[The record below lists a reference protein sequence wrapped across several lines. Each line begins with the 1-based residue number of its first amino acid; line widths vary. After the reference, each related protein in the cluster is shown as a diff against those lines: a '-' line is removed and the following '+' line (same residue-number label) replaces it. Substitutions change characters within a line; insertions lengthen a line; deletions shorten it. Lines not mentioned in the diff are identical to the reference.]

1 MNDTTPQDN
10 QPGARP
16 LLTIEE
22 AAAVL
27 RIGRTTFYDLIKRGQ
42 LRTVHIG
49 RSCRVTRAELDRYV
63 QRLDSQQAATRRS
76 A

>member
-1 MNDTTPQDN
+1 MNDMRPQDD
-10 QPGARP
+10 QPIARP

-63 QRLDSQQAATRRS
+63 QRLDRQHAGTHRS

>member
-1 MNDTTPQDN
+1 MNDAVPHQD
-10 QPGARP
+10 QPIARQ

-27 RIGRTTFYDLIKRGQ
+27 RIGRTTFYDLIKRGH

-63 QRLDSQQAATRRS
+63 QRLDRQHNATRRS

>member
-1 MNDTTPQDN
+1 
-10 QPGARP
+10 
-16 LLTIEE
+16 
-22 AAAVL
+22 L
-27 RIGRTTFYDLIKRGQ
+27 RLGRTTFYDLIKRGQ

-63 QRLDSQQAATRRS
+63 QRLDRQHAGTHRS